1 MENCPGDDS
10 SLSLKRLS
18 TRTPLSPGLA
28 STLTARLSRHLSL
41 SAKIYIQIY
50 SNVLKRTSHD
60 FRFTPRSLSQK
71 NQLSVG
77 SHSLKTFVRCE
88 HGVLHIIVY

>member
-1 MENCPGDDS
+1 MENCLGDDS

-41 SAKIYIQIY
+41 LAKIYIQIY

-60 FRFTPRSLSQK
+60 CRLTPLSPK

-77 SHSLKTFVRCE
+77 SHSLKTFVR
-88 HGVLHIIVY
+88 